1 VLFLV
6 SFKYSGIL
14 PKASHSIKMRPSTLC
29 TLSLA
34 ITTTVQAAGK
44 TSIYID
50 QIPGY
55 SALAPCAENRVSA
68 IVRAQSSGCGDNQA
82 LTSFSCFC
90 LDQSSYELSQ
100 LPM

>member
-1 VLFLV
+1 MARPN
-6 SFKYSGIL
+6 SN
-14 PKASHSIKMRPSTLC
+14 KMRPLILC

-68 IVRAQSSGCGDNQA
+68 IVRAQASGCVDVQA

-90 LDQSSYELSQ
+90 LDQYS
-100 LPM
+100 